1 VLTSALETAHHV
13 LNALEAQTFE
23 ALGAGDIPRARAL
36 FRAFEKGADSHM
48 RSEEELLFPV
58 FEMRARLPHGGPTS
72 VLRSEHGRIRELL
85 RELAREIE
93 SGGNDAEAL
102 RAALR
107 STVADHHRKEET
119 ILYPW
124 TERLLT
130 DGEVDR
136 LLAQARGFVGEGR
149 PGSR

>member
-1 VLTSALETAHHV
+1 LETAHHA

-23 ALGAGDIPRARAL
+23 ALGARDIARATAL
-36 FRAFEKGADSHM
+36 FRAFEVGAESHM
-48 RSEEELLFPV
+48 RCEEELLFPV

-72 VLRSEHGRIRELL
+72 VLRAEHGRIRELL

-93 SGGNDAEAL
+93 TGGNDAEAL
-102 RAALR
+102 RAVLR
-107 STVADHHRKEET
+107 SAVSDHHRKEET

-130 DGEVDR
+130 EGEVDR
-136 LLAQARGFVGEGR
+136 LLAQARGFAGEGR
-149 PGSR
+149 PRSR